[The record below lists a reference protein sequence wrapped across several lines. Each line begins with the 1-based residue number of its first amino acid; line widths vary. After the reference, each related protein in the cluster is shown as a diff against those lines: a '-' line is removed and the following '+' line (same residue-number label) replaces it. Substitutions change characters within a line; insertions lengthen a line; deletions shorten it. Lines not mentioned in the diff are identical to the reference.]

1 MTIDWKALAAPFP
14 PDAVSWRVGSVTRDK
29 TRGMALAFLDARDV
43 MNRLD
48 DVLGPAGWQ
57 CRYSHADDKKTV
69 CDIAVKVDGEWVW
82 KADGAGETDIEA
94 EKGSLSS
101 AFKRAAVRWGIG
113 RYLYD
118 LPSPWVELKDGK
130 FIPEH
135 EMPKLRALLA
145 KDARQA
151 TGPSAPPPA
160 SKAPP
165 PPSPSGKGNLF
176 WIEAD
181 GSEVRFEKGSDWFAH
196 ALKKLRSARD
206 PAPLWAVNGKT
217 ANEIVERAPDH
228 LKGKAEELRDQCI
241 RAVDDARDLT
251 AAA

>member
-1 MTIDWKALAAPFP
+1 MAKVDPLLVDILKRYDLTPKDALWDCHGTLVIYHRYLERIAAKAGITYDPPQIIEAKSADKIVAICVVGRMDGRSEWSIGEAAPGNNKNSYP
-14 PDAVSWRVGSVTRDK
+14 YAMAEKRAKDRVILKLVG
-29 TRGMALAFLDARDV
+29 LAGFV
-43 MNRLD
+43 
-48 DVLGPAGWQ
+48 
-57 CRYSHADDKKTV
+57 YSEDEADDFKNGPKG
-69 CDIAVKVDGEWVW
+69 AVEV
-82 KADGAGETDIEA
+82 ET
-94 EKGSLSS
+94 
-101 AFKRAAVRWGIG
+101 
-113 RYLYD
+113 
-118 LPSPWVELKDGK
+118 P
-130 FIPEH
+130 
-135 EMPKLRALLA
+135 
-145 KDARQA
+145 
-151 TGPSAPPPA
+151 PSAPPPA

-181 GSEVRFEKGSDWFAH
+181 GSETRFEKGSDWFAH

-217 ANEIVERAPDH
+217 ANEIVERAPDQ

>member
-1 MTIDWKALAAPFP
+1 MAKVDPLLVDILKRYDLTPKDALWDCHGTLVIYHRYLERIAAKAGITYDPPQIIEAKSADKIVAICVVGRMDGRSEWSIGEAAPGNNKNSYP
-14 PDAVSWRVGSVTRDK
+14 YAMAEKRAKDRVILKLVG
-29 TRGMALAFLDARDV
+29 LAGFV
-43 MNRLD
+43 
-48 DVLGPAGWQ
+48 
-57 CRYSHADDKKTV
+57 YSEDEADDFKNGPKG
-69 CDIAVKVDGEWVW
+69 AVEV
-82 KADGAGETDIEA
+82 ET
-94 EKGSLSS
+94 
-101 AFKRAAVRWGIG
+101 
-113 RYLYD
+113 
-118 LPSPWVELKDGK
+118 P
-130 FIPEH
+130 
-135 EMPKLRALLA
+135 
-145 KDARQA
+145 
-151 TGPSAPPPA
+151 PSAPPPA

-217 ANEIVERAPDH
+217 ANEIVERAPDQ
-228 LKGKAEELRDQCI
+228 LKARAEELRDQCI